1 MSTQAHPSL
10 NLRAGLVSLLILAV
24 LLGIWYAATLPSGG
38 AGSAGGATAGM
49 TPEQIEYAKLMG
61 KDVGAASA
69 SGSGKS
75 SGFPT
80 LGQVASTFAQQLAN
94 PFYDN
99 GPNDKGIAIQLAHS
113 LGRVGLGFLFA
124 CLVAV
129 PLGFVIGMSPLL
141 YRAFDPFIQVLK
153 PISPLA
159 WMPLALYTIKD
170 SSISGVFVI
179 FICSVWPMLINT
191 AFGVASVRRDWL
203 NVARTLEVSPMRKAL
218 RVILPAAAP
227 TILTGM
233 RISMGI
239 AWLVIVAAEMLV
251 GGTGIG
257 YFVWN
262 EWNNLSL
269 TNVIFAI
276 VVIGVVGMLLDLM
289 FARLQRL
296 VTYVE

>member
-1 MSTQAHPSL
+1 MKSL
-10 NLRAGLVSLLILAV
+10 NFKAALVSLLIFLV
-24 LLGIWYAATLPSGG
+24 FIGVWYVATLSNTGV
-38 AGSAGGATAGM
+38 AGGTTAGM
-49 TPEQIEYAKLMG
+49 TAEQIEYQKMMG
-61 KDVGAASA
+61 KDPGNT
-69 SGSGKS
+69 KLT
-75 SGFPT
+75 GFPT
-80 LGQVASTFAQQLAN
+80 LGQMGQTIWKHASN
-94 PFYDN
+94 PVYDN
-99 GPNDKGIAIQLAHS
+99 GPNDKGVLIQLGHS
-113 LGRVGLGFLFA
+113 LGRVGLGFLLA

-141 YRAFDPFIQVLK
+141 RRSLDPFIQVLK

-170 SSISGVFVI
+170 SAISGIFVI

-191 AFGVASVRRDWL
+191 AFGVASVKREWL
-203 NVARTLEVSPMRKAL
+203 NVAATLEVSPLRKAFL
-218 RVILPAAAP
+218 VILPAAAP

-276 VVIGVVGMLLDLM
+276 GVIGIVGMLLDLM
-289 FARLQRL
+289 FAQAQKAI
-296 VTYVE
+296 TYVE

>member
-99 GPNDKGIAIQLAHS
+99 GPNDRASPSSSRTRLAAWAWAS
-113 LGRVGLGFLFA
+113 
-124 CLVAV
+124 C
-129 PLGFVIGMSPLL
+129 SP
-141 YRAFDPFIQVLK
+141 
-153 PISPLA
+153 A
-159 WMPLALYTIKD
+159 WWR
-170 SSISGVFVI
+170 
-179 FICSVWPMLINT
+179 CRW
-191 AFGVASVRRDWL
+191 
-203 NVARTLEVSPMRKAL
+203 VS
-218 RVILPAAAP
+218 
-227 TILTGM
+227 
-233 RISMGI
+233 
-239 AWLVIVAAEMLV
+239 
-251 GGTGIG
+251 
-257 YFVWN
+257 
-262 EWNNLSL
+262 
-269 TNVIFAI
+269 
-276 VVIGVVGMLLDLM
+276 
-289 FARLQRL
+289 
-296 VTYVE
+296 

>member
-1 MSTQAHPSL
+1 MPKKTLSL
-10 NLRAGLVSLLILAV
+10 KAALVSLLMF
-24 LLGIWYAATLPSGG
+24 LLIVGAWQLATLPV
-38 AGSAGGATAGM
+38 AGVGATAGI
-49 TPEQIEYAKLMG
+49 TAEQIEYQKMLG
-61 KDVGAASA
+61 KDPTQGQV
-69 SGSGKS
+69 KS

-80 LGQVASTFAQQLAN
+80 PAEMGATAWKHLSN

-99 GPNDKGIAIQLAHS
+99 GPNDKGIAIQLAYS
-113 LGRVGLGFLFA
+113 LARVGLGFLLA
-124 CLVAV
+124 CVVAV

-141 YRAFDPFIQVLK
+141 HKAFDPFIQVLK

-170 SSISGVFVI
+170 SSVSGIFVI
-179 FICSVWPMLINT
+179 FICSVWPMLLNT
-191 AFGVASVRRDWL
+191 AFGVASVKREWL
-203 NVARTLEVSPMRKAL
+203 NVASTLEVKPLRRAF

-233 RISMGI
+233 RISMSI

-276 VVIGVVGMLLDLM
+276 LVIGVVGMLLDQA
-289 FARLQRL
+289 FAGLQRK